1 MKLVITGASGE
12 LGRKVTALLIAA
24 GRATDLI
31 LVSRNPAALAEAAAA
46 GATLPGLSR
55 LWQAPSACCSSA
67 AWPLADAECSI
78 ARPSPLLSALA

>member
-46 GATLPGLSR
+46 GATLRQDRPR
-55 LWQAPSACCSSA
+55 AVSATLLIT
-67 AWPLADAECSI
+67 PI
-78 ARPSPLLSALA
+78 ARKCPKNHIFLKIV